1 LDLHERRSWL
11 YASSDVSTPAEPLH
25 QSPELHPVR
34 HAEQR
39 ALLAHDH
46 LRIWRNEVSPLRR
59 NGADALAIDLQEQ
72 ASSRAVVPLAHAN
85 QLLSAQGVKRMR
97 DPHKVRRWN
106 RNICI
111 LE

>member
-1 LDLHERRSWL
+1 LHLHERRNCL
-11 YASSDVSTPAEPLH
+11 YVSSGVSTPAEPLH
-25 QSPELHPVR
+25 QSREFHQVR
-34 HAEQR
+34 HAEER

-46 LRIWRNEVSPLRR
+46 LRIWRNEVCPLRR

-97 DPHKVRRWN
+97 DAHKARRCD
-106 RNICI
+106 RSICI
-111 LE
+111 LD